1 MTLRE
6 TLDVFTLLDSAAVTG
21 EEVLAF
27 LRRQGARDD
36 ELEMRTVKGEKGTT
50 DFIKIVIPGLQG
62 RRAGGSAP
70 TLGVI
75 GRLGGIGARPEVVG
89 MVSDA
94 DGAVAA
100 LTVASKLLRM
110 RSSGDRLAGDVIV
123 ATHICT
129 QAPTEP
135 HDPVPFMGS
144 PVDIR
149 TMNEYEVSPEMEAIL
164 SIDATKGNRIIN
176 TRGFAISPTVKE
188 GWILRVAEDL
198 LDLMAVTTGEPPKVF
213 PITMQDI
220 TPYGNGVYHLNS
232 ILQPA
237 VATRAPVVGVAIT
250 SVTPVPGC
258 ASGAN
263 HEVDIAEAV
272 RFVIETAKA
281 FTAGKIA
288 FYDPDEFER
297 LVDLYGSMAK
307 LQTLGRMGD

>member
-1 MTLRE
+1 VTLRE